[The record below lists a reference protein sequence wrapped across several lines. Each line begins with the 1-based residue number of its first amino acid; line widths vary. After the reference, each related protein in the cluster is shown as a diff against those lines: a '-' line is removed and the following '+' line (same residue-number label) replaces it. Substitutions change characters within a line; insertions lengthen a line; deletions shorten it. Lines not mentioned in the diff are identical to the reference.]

1 MKRLFYLFF
10 ALLCSCVLVCALPVE
25 GEEGIYRHVIR
36 LHVIAASDSEEDQA
50 HKLAVRDAVLSEYG
64 DLLSEC
70 TDMQEAILLS
80 EAVLEDMKGL
90 AEATLRD
97 RGCNSTVKVTLT
109 EEEYPTRDY
118 GTFALPAGKY
128 TSLRILIGEAE
139 GQNWWCVLY
148 PPLCLST
155 ATDAQDTPL
164 GLTQAEYG
172 LMTENGKGNYTVKFR
187 VLEVLKSWFS

>member
-36 LHVIAASDSEEDQA
+36 LHVLAASDSEEDQA

-64 DLLSEC
+64 YLLSEC
-70 TDMQEAILLS
+70 TDMQEAIRLS
-80 EAVLEDMKGL
+80 EAVLEDMKDL

-155 ATDAQDTPL
+155 ATDAGDTPV

-187 VLEVLKSWFS
+187 ILEVLKSWFS